1 MRDDVARAFDAAVE
15 SLERAGARNMDVE
28 LPDLSRC
35 DKALL
40 DILLPEA
47 SVIHREIHAARAEGY
62 GNQTRAI
69 IETGFTSL
77 GVDIVEAN
85 RFRHQLRGD
94 LERVFDTVDLLL
106 SPTVAFVAPAEDP
119 AVAEDEGEIEM
130 RFVAPWNLTG
140 QPVLSMPC
148 GFGENGLPVGLQLI
162 GALGTDALLLR
173 RAEVASSP
181 PRFAASSSNPCK

>member
-1 MRDDVARAFDAAVE
+1 MMSPGPLTLRWNRWSEPAP
-15 SLERAGARNMDVE
+15 GNMDVE

-47 SVIHREIHAARAEGY
+47 SVIIVKFRGARRGVWEPDTRHHRDGLHLTGSRYSGSEQVSPSIAR
-62 GNQTRAI
+62 
-69 IETGFTSL
+69 
-77 GVDIVEAN
+77 
-85 RFRHQLRGD
+85 RF
-94 LERVFDTVDLLL
+94 ERVFDTVDLLL

-148 GFGENGLPVGLQLI
+148 GFGETACLSAFN
-162 GALGTDALLLR
+162 
-173 RAEVASSP
+173 
-181 PRFAASSSNPCK
+181 